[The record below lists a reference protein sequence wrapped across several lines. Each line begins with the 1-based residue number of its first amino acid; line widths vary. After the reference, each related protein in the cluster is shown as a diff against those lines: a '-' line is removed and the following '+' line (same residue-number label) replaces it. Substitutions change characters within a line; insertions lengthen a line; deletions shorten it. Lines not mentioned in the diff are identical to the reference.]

1 MEGEQPYLG
10 DLLTMVINHLL
21 PDDPPSL
28 GSVSTL
34 ATYETLGPV
43 GCFKVE
49 VTRRMA
55 RRCYAFL
62 GFGWRIRKEFWD
74 SVYVDNSLLIISC
87 YIWIWT
93 FIFHQEYV
101 ATCCKMPWISSS
113 FHHFCCIKKWREISV
128 QNVVGAITGNSC
140 NLGGRPKAWRRSAGL
155 GLPERKA
162 ALPEN

>member
-1 MEGEQPYLG
+1 M
-10 DLLTMVINHLL
+10 HLL

-28 GSVSTL
+28 GSWSTL

-62 GFGWRIRKEFWD
+62 GFGWRIRKKFWD

-101 ATCCKMPWISSS
+101 ATCCKLPWISSS
-113 FHHFCCIKKWREISV
+113 FHHFFCCIKKWREISV
-128 QNVVGAITGNSC
+128 INVVSRSQATAATWADDRKP
-140 NLGGRPKAWRRSAGL
+140 GGDLQAWVYL
-155 GLPERKA
+155 KFKA